1 MGEWWDFHIPH
12 KSPPYS
18 HLRKKSLIK
27 HPPWCDVCGENM
39 STSHLQR
46 PTISSSCNFK
56 GYSLFYFKSREIME
70 LLSDIY
76 IVPSAIPVY
85 RHWILAIL
93 ENVQTYLSNQ
103 HVYREWQQEMVTR
116 YSLYFHFNWI
126 QIVEH
131 IAQFWGDWLNAF
143 DHWASPLM
151 LCVVPLD
158 RAPYLHRT
166 YAPSWLVK
174 GLTFNSKPFY
184 SIY

>member
-1 MGEWWDFHIPH
+1 MSISWENGEISISHINHHPI
-12 KSPPYS
+12 PIWG
-18 HLRKKSLIK
+18 KKSLIK

-131 IAQFWGDWLNAF
+131 IAQFWGTG
-143 DHWASPLM
+143 S
-151 LCVVPLD
+151 V
-158 RAPYLHRT
+158 
-166 YAPSWLVK
+166 VK
-174 GLTFNSKPFY
+174 GVKPVT
-184 SIY
+184 